1 MAQAQETL
9 GPISPMRSSPT
20 VSRRSP
26 SSRRSTWPN
35 NEGVLAIQRPMGG
48 GSMQQTEGGGSY
60 GGSVLA
66 AAAEESAAES
76 AGSLLRE
83 IMSTTL
89 LDPSGIEALS
99 ALPPAAIKLA
109 LLDLLKQNAYSV
121 PLTVAPPLPQLLPRP
136 HEKSDDETPTAAES
150 SSGLEPAAESGLSVP
165 PRPRHRSNAPT
176 TVVHI
181 TVEDKADGHAG
192 NAPRRQPPAS
202 TLLEE
207 SEHSKEGGAP
217 KSDAP
222 SGAKQERHGGVPRTR
237 QGDRRMRLSRFRTDS
252 NESSDDD
259 PMMISIDALALSRR
273 VGSGGFSTTY
283 KATWRRPRLDAD
295 GRQIIPSTEGR
306 GTPTQLADGRNT
318 PTQFDGSFEELE
330 VAVKVASAGAG
341 SLQQWRMEVHALA
354 SLDHPNVVRYLGY
367 VASPPNFCLV
377 LEFCVGGDLHDA
389 LHRPTP
395 PGFVLGVSRGVAAA
409 LEYLHSRRMM
419 HRDIKSAN
427 VLMAR
432 DADGG
437 IAPKLTDF
445 GVAVELPDRSVSQ
458 GEMLTAETGTYRWM
472 APEVIRHQPYST
484 GADLYSA
491 AIVLYELVT
500 HDLPWRGYEPL
511 QVAAAVALENRRP
524 PLPSGMPPPLADLI
538 MSAWSTSPAER
549 PSAAILTS
557 ELAKL
562 EKTLSAEQVL
572 ADLEDEPCACSLCTL
587 TMVCMSRVCRSTD
600 GSTSLTATRRPTTG
614 PTRPSSMR
622 GCFHRQQLPPG
633 RALEPGRPALRN
645 SRAPRA
651 RGCCRRQRSCNGRDQ
666 LQRLTRMPTLW
677 FNRAPSAAPASRRP
691 RVSRAPATG
700 S

>member
-1 MAQAQETL
+1 
-9 GPISPMRSSPT
+9 
-20 VSRRSP
+20 
-26 SSRRSTWPN
+26 
-35 NEGVLAIQRPMGG
+35 
-48 GSMQQTEGGGSY
+48 
-60 GGSVLA
+60 
-66 AAAEESAAES
+66 
-76 AGSLLRE
+76 
-83 IMSTTL
+83 
-89 LDPSGIEALS
+89 
-99 ALPPAAIKLA
+99 
-109 LLDLLKQNAYSV
+109 
-121 PLTVAPPLPQLLPRP
+121 
-136 HEKSDDETPTAAES
+136 
-150 SSGLEPAAESGLSVP
+150 
-165 PRPRHRSNAPT
+165 
-176 TVVHI
+176 
-181 TVEDKADGHAG
+181 
-192 NAPRRQPPAS
+192 
-202 TLLEE
+202 
-207 SEHSKEGGAP
+207 
-217 KSDAP
+217 
-222 SGAKQERHGGVPRTR
+222 
-237 QGDRRMRLSRFRTDS
+237 MRLSRFSTDS
-252 NESSDDD
+252 NDVRDDD

-295 GRQIIPSTEGR
+295 GRPIKPSTEGR
-306 GTPTQLADGRNT
+306 GTPTQQATEGRST
-318 PTQFDGSFEELE
+318 PTDFDGSIEELT

-341 SLQQWRMEVHALA
+341 SLEQWRMEVHALA

-445 GVAVELPDRSVSQ
+445 GVAVELPERSVSQ

-549 PSAAILTS
+549 PSAAMLAS
-557 ELAKL
+557 ELARL
-562 EKTLSAEQVL
+562 EQTLSAEQVH
-572 ADLEDEPCACSLCTL
+572 ADLGKMNHARTCNMRRVYAPACFTCLMCND
-587 TMVCMSRVCRSTD
+587 VCVCVCRSTD
-600 GSTSLTATRRPTTG
+600 GSTSLTAMRRPTTG
-614 PTRPSSMR
+614 PTRLVRMR
-622 GCFHRQQLPPG
+622 GSFHRQQLPPD
-633 RALEPGRPALRN
+633 RALGWRAPGRPALRN
-645 SRAPRA
+645 CRA
-651 RGCCRRQRSCNGRDQ
+651 RR
-666 LQRLTRMPTLW
+666 
-677 FNRAPSAAPASRRP
+677 
-691 RVSRAPATG
+691 
-700 S
+700 